1 MRINLIIIINLYL
14 LLVLSCEKFPPGN
27 TSSEAE
33 NNPPNTTLANI
44 PREGATLYALV
55 NFNWDGEDDDGYID
69 YYQYRYTTEY
79 LIQSDEDTGAYYFT
93 STDTSGQLVTT
104 WWKIDSTMVQDWQ
117 SIKETNA
124 VIAFNSLAIL
134 NHQLFEVRAVDNLS
148 LIHI

>member
-55 NFNWDGEDDDGYID
+55 NFNWDGEDDDWVDRHMLYD
-69 YYQYRYTTEY
+69 
-79 LIQSDEDTGAYYFT
+79 
-93 STDTSGQLVTT
+93 
-104 WWKIDSTMVQDWQ
+104 K
-117 SIKETNA
+117 KEKKG
-124 VIAFNSLAIL
+124 V
-134 NHQLFEVRAVDNLS
+134 
-148 LIHI
+148 